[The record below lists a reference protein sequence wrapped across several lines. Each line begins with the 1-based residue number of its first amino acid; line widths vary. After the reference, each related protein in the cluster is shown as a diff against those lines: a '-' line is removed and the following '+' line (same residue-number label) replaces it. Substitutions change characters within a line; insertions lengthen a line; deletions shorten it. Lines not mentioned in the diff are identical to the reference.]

1 MLYFF
6 HHYELPLILRQVQLQ
21 NVLIQT
27 TNTSSVGGSSAV
39 TATASTESIINQND
53 RSHGSEVDSD
63 VQVDFETID
72 HDFDSPAPETSDDS
86 EMESIT
92 DGVYTDVDPPSNSR
106 DGSSSGIIT
115 TASATSI
122 SDVEILVTDSHPV
135 DLPNEHHLR
144 DLPYALLR

>member
-72 HDFDSPAPETSDDS
+72 HDFDSS
-86 EMESIT
+86 
-92 DGVYTDVDPPSNSR
+92 
-106 DGSSSGIIT
+106 
-115 TASATSI
+115 
-122 SDVEILVTDSHPV
+122 VT
-135 DLPNEHHLR
+135 
-144 DLPYALLR
+144 